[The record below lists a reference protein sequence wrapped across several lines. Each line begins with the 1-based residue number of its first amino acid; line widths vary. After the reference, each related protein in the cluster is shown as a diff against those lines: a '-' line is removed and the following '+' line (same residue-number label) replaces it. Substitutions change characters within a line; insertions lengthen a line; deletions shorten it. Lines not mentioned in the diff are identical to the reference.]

1 MQEDLARKETGNSG
15 EKLQRSARGKKKKM
29 KIIHFK
35 KNQKNAW
42 AFFYHM
48 DYCKDELCKISSP
61 MGKLK
66 LIAQIGNSG
75 FGLLQIPKMHLYGHP
90 ITV

>member
-1 MQEDLARKETGNSG
+1 MAKHEGVQEDLARKETENLG
-15 EKLQRSARGKKKKM
+15 ENCKGQLGKKKKR
-29 KIIHFK
+29 KIIHF

-66 LIAQIGNSG
+66 
-75 FGLLQIPKMHLYGHP
+75 
-90 ITV
+90 